1 MYIVRMLNLF
11 FSNCVASSSGTNSQ
25 REYQMLTIIMH
36 SGRISIGTIG
46 LKTPL
51 CAQVILIFYI
61 TAQSNA
67 TKVYSL

>member
-25 REYQMLTIIMH
+25 REYQMLTIIIH
-36 SGRISIGTIG
+36 SSRISIGTIG

-51 CAQVILIFYI
+51 CAQVIFLYHS
-61 TAQSNA
+61 TVKCN
-67 TKVYSL
+67 